1 MPLALLLN
9 PADPMFAFEHDQQTR
24 NLLAASRQSG
34 SYVLDPVYDSQYPA
48 TMWHKDHQ
56 QSHTDFNVGL
66 GILQNEILIDS
77 DLANTDSLTWWT
89 FVNHQEHSNANSV
102 L

>member
-9 PADPMFAFEHDQQTR
+9 PGDPMFAFEHDQQTR
-24 NLLAASRQSG
+24 ALLAAAGQG
-34 SYVLDPVYDSQYPA
+34 YAYVLDPVYDSQYPA
-48 TMWHKDHQ
+48 TMWHQDHQ
-56 QSHTDFNVGL
+56 HSHNDFNAGL
-66 GILQNEILIDS
+66 RIRQNEILIDS

-89 FVNHQEHSNANSV
+89 FVNHQEHYNANSV